1 MLSDL
6 TCDQLNNRASNML
19 EAKMFFALKKVQE
32 YRLTLE
38 GVITSKVND
47 DLVEKQLKAAENQY
61 DTLLHL
67 FSILEK
73 SY

>member
-32 YRLTLE
+32 LELTLE
-38 GVITSKVND
+38 GVIPTKIGC
-47 DLVEKQLKAAENQY
+47 DLVKNNLKAAKVNM
-61 DTLLHL
+61 TLYTL
-67 FSILEK
+67 I
-73 SY
+73 